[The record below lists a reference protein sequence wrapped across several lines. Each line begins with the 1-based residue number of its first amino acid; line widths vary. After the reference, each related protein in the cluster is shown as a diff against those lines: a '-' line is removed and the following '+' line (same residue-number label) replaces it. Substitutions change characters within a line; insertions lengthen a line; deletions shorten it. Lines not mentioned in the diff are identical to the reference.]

1 MALSSKQPRW
11 DIYETVILLEGYLE
25 TLQGIQSKSQI
36 IKRISA
42 DLRRM
47 AVNRGV
53 EIDDVYRNENGVSYQ
68 IQSMDSAFK
77 GQKVYVPATKLF
89 TDAVALYRTDNEGYQ
104 KILGEAKGMITVKKN
119 SRSFSC
125 MGKICIFRP
134 EMQVVRRKHI
144 ENGTVCSCS
153 KDDIR
158 FHI

>member
-53 EIDDVYRNENGVSYQ
+53 GIDDVYRNENGVSYQ
-68 IQSMDSAFK
+68 I
-77 GQKVYVPATKLF
+77 
-89 TDAVALYRTDNEGYQ
+89 
-104 KILGEAKGMITVKKN
+104 
-119 SRSFSC
+119 
-125 MGKICIFRP
+125 
-134 EMQVVRRKHI
+134 
-144 ENGTVCSCS
+144 
-153 KDDIR
+153 
-158 FHI
+158 